1 MNPAESKDTLSQTL
15 AAWRIRPMTDPHFR
29 PAVWARIR
37 QSARETWAVYVQAHL
52 AAWSV
57 VAVIAIM
64 TAGVAGVSAARA
76 RLSADRETMV
86 VTYLVELDPRVQ
98 AKLRP

>member
-1 MNPAESKDTLSQTL
+1 MNPAESRDTLSQTL
-15 AAWRIRPMTDPHFR
+15 AVWRLRPKTDPHFR

-57 VAVIAIM
+57 AAALAIM
-64 TAGVAGVSAARA
+64 TASVAGVSAARA

>member
-1 MNPAESKDTLSQTL
+1 MNPAESKEPLSQTL
-15 AAWRIRPMTDPHFR
+15 AAWRILPKSNPNFR

-37 QSARETWAVYVQAHL
+37 QSSRETWAVYVQAHL
-52 AAWSV
+52 AAWSA
-57 VAVIAIM
+57 VAVLAIM

-86 VTYLVELDPRVQ
+86 VTYLVGLDPRVQ

>member
-1 MNPAESKDTLSQTL
+1 MNPAESKDPLSQTL
-15 AAWRIRPMTDPHFR
+15 ATWRVRPKADPNFR

-37 QSARETWAVYVQAHL
+37 RSARESWTRYVQAHL
-52 AAWSV
+52 AAWSI
-57 VAVIAIM
+57 VAVLAIVS
-64 TAGVAGVSAARA
+64 AGVAGVSAGRA
-76 RLSADRETMV
+76 RLGADRETMV